1 MRRKEGNCQW
11 ACPLVWQSIAY
22 HGWRFSFLR
31 DLGKKRKGR
40 KVFMQWHAMQISL
53 HGDAVLFWRRRPAP
67 LAAGVNSCTPSS
79 SDIPLGHKV
88 AGSLTSAM
96 KCGAENEEGGRI
108 HPGSKDGGV
117 VAEFTGFEG
126 VKKCLR
132 RPRFSERRATLVH
145 LSPSH
150 VISFGVD
157 CGQGSVIT
165 SQRCMRHAFLTLSSN
180 ALSPSSFVL
189 WHPGFVWL
197 PSFLLKNF
205 GKQAPPLSTSFPL
218 SSNAPFHP
226 KVQKLCFGTFLY
238 WRPVFGGWCL
248 TLIICEKFRFLVLK
262 NVSSGKNKMKLH
274 TERHPACSEGVF

>member
-1 MRRKEGNCQW
+1 
-11 ACPLVWQSIAY
+11 
-22 HGWRFSFLR
+22 
-31 DLGKKRKGR
+31 
-40 KVFMQWHAMQISL
+40 MQWHAMQISL

-108 HPGSKDGGV
+108 HPGSKEGGV
-117 VAEFTGFEG
+117 VAEFSGFEG
-126 VKKCLR
+126 VKKYLR

-165 SQRCMRHAFLTLSSN
+165 SQRCMRHTFLTLSSN
-180 ALSPSSFVL
+180 ALLPSSFVL
-189 WHPGFVWL
+189 RHPGFVWL
-197 PSFLLKNF
+197 PSFLLNKF
-205 GKQAPPLSTSFPL
+205 WQAGSPFIHFLSTFIECPFSPQ
-218 SSNAPFHP
+218 SSEIVLWN
-226 KVQKLCFGTFLY
+226 
-238 WRPVFGGWCL
+238 
-248 TLIICEKFRFLVLK
+248 FLVLA
-262 NVSSGKNKMKLH
+262 
-274 TERHPACSEGVF
+274 ACFWRMMSDFNNLRSIPLPCFEKCLFRWAKKIVAHRQTPVVFGRSVLAAA